1 MTRSWRSRP
10 ATGPESLAQAP
21 DPARRDPLPSGAA
34 PERLAGRA
42 VELAAV
48 IAVCCVVVGGAVRA
62 GIPGRF
68 GIPVVRAGV
77 AGRQVVDL
85 ERAGLV
91 PGAVRDTGPG
101 FAVLVAGAVVPA
113 VLLVAEVADIEVVG
127 IEVVGIE
134 VVGVRIIVEVA
145 GVVREAVVLVA
156 LVASSSSSS
165 WRSSIASWSSSS
177 NRSSASV
184 SPWVSAPAARANHSL
199 ASSSRP
205 ASSRASA

>member
-48 IAVCCVVVGGAVRA
+48 IAVCCAAGAGAVRA

-85 ERAGLV
+85 ERAGFV

-101 FAVLVAGAVVPA
+101 FAVLVAGAVVLA
-113 VLLVAEVADIEVVG
+113 VLLVVEVADIEVAG

-156 LVASSSSSS
+156 LVLVLVPS